1 MGVRPCLASSSAST
15 SLYSS
20 SAETVSFLKDLDA
33 RLYNLNIDVRFKAVQ
48 IFNLLSLVILLN
60 VFLAIAVDNL
70 AEAESLTLAQKE
82 KAEEKKRKKALRSVF
97 RAKHIKN
104 IFMSEKYIFRKLFF
118 GNLKLPNASLL

>member
-104 IFMSEKYIFRKLFF
+104 IFMSEKS
-118 GNLKLPNASLL
+118 P